1 MDFVERI
8 FHFSPDGGNGF
19 TELLILICLVLA
31 ASTLYMN
38 ARRQRQKQ
46 RTADPGFELAP
57 LHYRRNRW
65 LKSLM

>member
-19 TELLILICLVLA
+19 TELLILICLALA
-31 ASTLYMN
+31 ASILYVN
-38 ARRQRQKQ
+38 IRRQRQKQ
-46 RTADPGFELAP
+46 RATDLSFQLAP
-57 LHYRRNRW
+57 HHYRRNPW